1 MYLFCSGRNGK
12 VKAPACIFFK
22 CGCKAADPV
31 AATGA
36 QSDCAK
42 IAVLER
48 IVSHKL
54 AVASAGPVSWLRKKA
69 WLAAKVI
76 EEPENQADRDADDQA
91 RDEREIKCAVWAA
104 VDDVAR

>member
-1 MYLFCSGRNGK
+1 LKRRVHVPVLLGQERKGESACLYLFQARLQSSRSSRC
-12 VKAPACIFFK
+12 
-22 CGCKAADPV
+22 
-31 AATGA
+31 ATGA

-54 AVASAGPVSWLRKKA
+54 AVASAGPVSRLRKKA

-91 RDEREIKCAVWAA
+91 RG
-104 VDDVAR
+104 